1 MVVKA
6 SVLAGIKMTKKK
18 RIKLKEINQ
27 NDQKGVFLDL
37 NNLS

>member
-6 SVLAGIKMTKKK
+6 SVLAGVKMTKK

-27 NDQKGVFLDL
+27 NDEKGVFLDF

>member
-1 MVVKA
+1 MVVKVN
-6 SVLAGIKMTKKK
+6 VLAGVKMTKK
-18 RIKLKEINQ
+18 RFKLKEINQ